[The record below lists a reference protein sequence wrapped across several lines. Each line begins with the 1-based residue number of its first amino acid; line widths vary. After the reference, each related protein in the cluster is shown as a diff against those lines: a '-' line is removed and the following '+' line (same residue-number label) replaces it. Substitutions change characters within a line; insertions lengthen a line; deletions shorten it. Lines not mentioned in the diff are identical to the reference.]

1 MHKVDFL
8 IIGQGLAGSV
18 LAHHLLQSNQKV
30 FIVDKGSGANSSR
43 QATGLINP
51 ITGRRFVKSWL
62 TDELMDYAQTYYSK
76 LQKDLKASFYQETTV
91 IKVLQSI
98 EQQNDF
104 SLRLNDEN
112 YAKYLEPKIEK
123 LTGNFYNP
131 FSCAFIKPALQ
142 IDVNAMQEAFL
153 QFFRNKEII
162 LEESFDFEALKI
174 ENKEYHYQN
183 IVAKNIVFAEGYLL
197 RNNPYF
203 GNLPI
208 QFAKGEV
215 LVIESEDL
223 QVDAVLNS
231 VAHITPLGNNKYYVG
246 ATYDWNDDQLE
257 TTQKKYDYLINAL
270 NQTITVNYKVI
281 DHKVGLRPT
290 TKDRRPLIGEHPE
303 HKNMFVFNGMGTK
316 GLSLSPYLANQ
327 LVEHVLNGLGL
338 HPEVDI
344 KRLK

>member
-1 MHKVDFL
+1 MQEVDFL
-8 IIGQGLAGSV
+8 IVGQGLAGSV
-18 LAHHLLQSNQKV
+18 LSHHLLQNNQKV

-62 TDELMDYAQTYYSK
+62 TDELMAYAQIYYPA
-76 LQKDLKASFYQETTV
+76 LQQELNASFYQETEI

-104 SLRLNDEN
+104 SLRLSDEN
-112 YAKYLEPKIEK
+112 YSKYLNPTIKK
-123 LTGNFYNP
+123 LDKQFYNP

-142 IDVNAMQEAFL
+142 IDVNALQEAFL
-153 QFFRNKEII
+153 QFFRQQEMIM
-162 LEESFDFEALKI
+162 EESFDFDALKI
-174 ENKEYHYQN
+174 ENKQYYYQN
-183 IVAKNIVFAEGYLL
+183 IKAKNIVFAEGYLL

-203 GNLPI
+203 SNLPI

-215 LVIESEDL
+215 LVIESKDL

-231 VAHITPLGNNKYYVG
+231 VAHITPLGDNKYYVG
-246 ATYDWNDDQLE
+246 ATYDWNDDELA

-270 NQTITVNYKVI
+270 NQTITASYKVI

-290 TKDRRPLIGEHPE
+290 TKDRRPLIGEHAE

-316 GLSLSPYLANQ
+316 GLSLSPYFANQ
-327 LVEHVLNGLGL
+327 MVNYMLNNGEL

-344 KRLK
+344 KRIK